1 MPPGGGPRPLE
12 QVRRPVRRDCIPAGE
27 ELPGILEN
35 DDAVAEQAP
44 ALFRMTD
51 DRTGRLAVRAAGIR
65 TRWRV
70 RAHRSASWLV
80 PRCGLDHTLLCQP
93 ERFLRHGPL

>member
-1 MPPGGGPRPLE
+1 MPDGHDRPCE
-12 QVRRPVRRDCIPAGE
+12 QVGRPVRRARVPARE
-27 ELPGILEN
+27 QFPGALEN

-80 PRCGLDHTLLCQP
+80 PRCGLDHTLLCQL
-93 ERFLRHGPL
+93 EHSLRHGPL